1 MRAMSF
7 KLTTAQVLD
16 RSKTVTRRT
25 GWADLKPGT
34 RLWAVKQAMGLQKG
48 QKAERLAVIE
58 VVDVRRERLDAILD
72 QGQAEVNREGFPD
85 LDPQGFVD
93 MLAGHYRG
101 AVTPATMVTRIQFG
115 YVDGQL

>member
-1 MRAMSF
+1 MSF

-48 QKAERLAVIE
+48 QTVERLAVIE
-58 VVDVRRERLDAILD
+58 VMDVRREPLGAIID
-72 QGQAEVNREGFPD
+72 QGQAEVDREGFPN
-85 LDPQGFVD
+85 LNPQGFVD
-93 MLAGHYRG
+93 MLVAHYGG
-101 AVTPATMVTRIQFG
+101 AVTGETIVTRIRFD
-115 YVDGQL
+115 YVDAKL